1 MRMLS
6 LIGGFVLSAVA
17 LAFLFNLNLGLN
29 WNLFWPLLLILGG
42 LALLL
47 QYATR

>member
-1 MRMLS
+1 V
-6 LIGGFVLSAVA
+6 IGGVVLSAVA
-17 LAFLFNLNLGLN
+17 MAFLFNLDLGLD
-29 WNLFWPLLLILGG
+29 WNLLWPLLLILGG